1 MRNVVPR
8 AGWVAGLTLG
18 TAAVVLV
25 QAGPTTPP
33 FELKPR
39 ELETIAKMADVERMM
54 DRRGQVAPDEDLRE
68 YVLSV
73 GDALVPRDFVDP
85 RLTIRFKVL
94 RAADQN
100 AFALPNG
107 SIYVTLGLLAQF
119 ENEAQLAGVLAHE
132 IAHVARYHYFLFDRD
147 YRSTAV
153 AVNLLG
159 IGTAAVGGWG
169 GLLANVGVESLL
181 VGTLFG
187 YSRELEEEA
196 DRIALVT
203 AANRGYDPGQIPA
216 LFTRLLIDY
225 DGTHLEGSL
234 FYSDHPK
241 LQTRI
246 AYTTRLIDE
255 TGMAVDPAMAH
266 AERYRPFRWRAVRDA
281 ARLAIRDDLP
291 RTAIAWAAAMIR
303 QEPHAAEPHYLKAEA
318 HRALGFRTQDLLTHP
333 PSNDEKKA
341 QAKARQKKTPA
352 EIEAALAATPQ
363 GRAEWQKNSDAA
375 LAEYRAAIALD
386 PSYPASYAGLAQLQG
401 RLGRFDE
408 AIAAAETFLE
418 LAAPAD
424 LERARLRRLLNE
436 WKTRRPVTPGSTA
449 SADPGTAP
457 ARRDRP

>member
-1 MRNVVPR
+1 M
-8 AGWVAGLTLG
+8 ASLTLV
-18 TAAVVLV
+18 TAAIAL
-25 QAGPTTPP
+25 GRPTAL

-54 DRRGQVAPDEDLRE
+54 DRRGQVAKDEALRA
-68 YVLSV
+68 YVASV
-73 GDALVPRDFVDP
+73 GNALIPPDFADS
-85 RLTIRFKVL
+85 RLKIRFSLL

-107 SIYVTLGLLAQF
+107 SIYVTLGLLAHF

-132 IAHVARYHYFLFDRD
+132 IAHVTRYHYFRFDRD

-187 YSRELEEEA
+187 YSRDLEEEA
-196 DRIALVT
+196 DRIALVAQ
-203 AANRGYDPGQIPA
+203 AAGGYDPGQIPA
-216 LFTRLLIDY
+216 IFRRLMIDY
-225 DGTHLEGSL
+225 DGTHVDGSL

-246 AYTTRLIDE
+246 AYTTRLIE
-255 TGMAVDPAMAH
+255 EQGLVVDPAKAQ
-266 AERYRPFRWRAVRDA
+266 AERYQPYRWRAARDA

-303 QEPHAAEPHYLKAEA
+303 QEPGAAEPHYLKAEA
-318 HRALGFRTQDLLTHP
+318 HRALGFRTQDLLTKP

-341 QAKARQKKTPA
+341 QASARQKKTPA
-352 EIEAALAATPQ
+352 ELEAALAATPQ
-363 GRAEWQKNSDAA
+363 GRLEWQKNSDAA
-375 LAEYRAAIALD
+375 LAEYRAAIDLD
-386 PSYPASYAGLAQLQG
+386 PSFPPSYAGLAQLQG
-401 RLGRFDE
+401 KLGRFDE
-408 AIAAAETFLE
+408 AVAAAEKYLE

-424 LERARLRRLLNE
+424 MERARLQRLLSE
-436 WKTRRPVTPGSTA
+436 WRARLPTAPGSAA
-449 SADPGTAP
+449 SADPETTP
-457 ARRDRP
+457 TRRARP